1 MARTPFLK
9 QVTLPTGNTY
19 TISDYRGSLG
29 AAVDNP
35 TETSLPTA
43 SELVA
48 GNFYNVITAGTYS
61 GITAEVGDWIICAET
76 DSSTYAWT
84 LFTGTIDVDQTY
96 DPTSTNAISGAGVA
110 DALATLPE
118 PMVFKGTVGAAAD
131 NPTITALPVDGT
143 ATVGDT
149 YKVITDGTYAGT
161 AAEVGD
167 IFICLTKTPS
177 ANTWSYVPSGDE
189 SDTWRNISVNGTEK
203 LGNAISTGGVDFVNG
218 TNTTVSFNS
227 TGNKIQIDATDTTY
241 STTSGTALTGLGTPA
256 TDTFMK
262 SVAATTSKL
271 ETSTVPNVTS
281 VGSMPT
287 FTVSNEVLTITAGAV
302 PTLGT
307 AITVATGGLD
317 ENDASGA
324 SIATGLDTPTTAS
337 AVTGVTP
344 TSDTFVKTVTAN

>member
-29 AAVDNP
+29 AAADNP
-35 TETSLPTA
+35 TETSLPAA
-43 SELVA
+43 SELNA
-48 GNFYNVITAGTYS
+48 GNFYNVITAGTY
-61 GITAEVGDWIICAET
+61 GGVAAEVGDWIICAET
-76 DSSTYAWT
+76 SSTTYSWI

-110 DALATLPE
+110 DALSTLPE

-131 NPTITALPVDGT
+131 NPTITALPVDGS

-167 IFICLTKTPS
+167 TFICDSKTS
-177 ANTWSYVPSGDE
+177 STNTWSHIPSGDE
-189 SDTWRNISVNGTEK
+189 PSGTVTNVAAGVGLTTADGNPITSSGTIKAALQSETASALTAASKGSTANREYAVGVDAAGDLSVN
-203 LGNAISTGGVDFVNG
+203 IPWS
-218 TNTTVSFNS
+218 
-227 TGNKIQIDATDTTY
+227 DTTY
-241 STTSGTALTGLGTPA
+241 TAASAKLVKTS
-256 TDTFMK
+256 
-262 SVAATTSKL
+262 
-271 ETSTVPNVTS
+271 VPNVTA

-307 AITVATGGLD
+307 AIDVATGSLA
-317 ENDASGA
+317 NDG
-324 SIATGLDTPTTAS
+324 TGDTVVISVS
-337 AVTGVTP
+337 A
-344 TSDTFVKTVTAN
+344 N

>member
-9 QVTLPTGNTY
+9 QVTLPSGNSY

-76 DSSTYAWT
+76 DASTYAWT
-84 LFTGTIDVDQTY
+84 LFTGTIDIDQTY

-110 DALATLPE
+110 DALSTLPE

-149 YKVITDGTYAGT
+149 YKVITDGTYAGV

-167 IFICLTKTPS
+167 IFICLTKTSS
-177 ANTWSYVPSGDE
+177 ANTWSYIPSGDE
-189 SDTWRNISVNGTEK
+189 PSGTVTNVAAGVG
-203 LGNAISTGGVDFVNG
+203 LTTADGNPITSSGTIKAALQSETASALTAASKGATASREYAVGVDAAGDLAVN
-218 TNTTVSFNS
+218 
-227 TGNKIQIDATDTTY
+227 IPWTDTTY
-241 STTSGTALTGLGTPA
+241 NATSA
-256 TDTFMK
+256 
-262 SVAATTSKL
+262 KL
-271 ETSTVPNVTS
+271 VKTTVPNVTA

-307 AITVATGGLD
+307 AIDVATGGVA
-317 ENDASGA
+317 NDG
-324 SIATGLDTPTTAS
+324 TGDTIVTA
-337 AVTGVTP
+337 
-344 TSDTFVKTVTAN
+344 VTAN